1 MNSRTMS
8 GQVISAEESS
18 RQVSADRDQAAE
30 DLRWLPTA
38 PFDSV
43 NDFELDHLIEKA
55 TAMLNDEEATVNQWG
70 NHIAQHL
77 LRERLYDLEMEDL
90 DRDQKCHDAIRAG
103 TWSAKS

>member
-1 MNSRTMS
+1 MNS
-8 GQVISAEESS
+8 QAISAEMDE
-18 RQVSADRDQAAE
+18 ATE

-43 NDFELDHLIEKA
+43 NDFELDHLIETA
-55 TAMLNDEEATVNQWG
+55 TAMLEDDEDPVNQWG
-70 NHIAQHL
+70 NHIALNL
-77 LRERLYDLEMEDL
+77 LKKRLYDLEMEDL